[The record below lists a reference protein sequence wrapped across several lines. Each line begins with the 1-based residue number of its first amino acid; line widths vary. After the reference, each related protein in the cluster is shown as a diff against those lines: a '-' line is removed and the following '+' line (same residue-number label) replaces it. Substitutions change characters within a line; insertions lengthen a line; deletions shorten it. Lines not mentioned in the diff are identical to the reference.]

1 MAEADVIRALD
12 DKRSEL
18 NGMVERL
25 EQRLAEHRAGLS
37 HLEGVLRLFDPGV
50 QSEEVGSVSKRAQ
63 RACWCRR
70 RRRYIPVD
78 G

>member
-1 MAEADVIRALD
+1 MAEAAVIRALR

-25 EQRLAEHRAGLS
+25 EPQLAEHRAGLS

-50 QSEEVGSVSKRAQ
+50 QSEELV
-63 RACWCRR
+63 
-70 RRRYIPVD
+70 P
-78 G
+78 